1 MATQSRILAQS
12 RKPECE
18 ENGMYREKILVAT
31 LDGHTAES
39 INFTSRPSLTRH
51 ASRSTLSRAEKLNYI
66 DALKCLASKP
76 ARTPSAIAAGA
87 KSRYD
92 DFVVTHIQQTMTIH
106 GTANFLS
113 WHRYYL
119 LAYENALRDE
129 CGYKG
134 YQPYNNWSLWADD
147 PYKSPLIDG
156 SDTSL
161 SGDGSFLPNRTANC
175 FPNEIRCTGRLPP
188 AKGGGCITDGPLKE

>member
-1 MATQSRILAQS
+1 L
-12 RKPECE
+12 
-18 ENGMYREKILVAT
+18 
-31 LDGHTAES
+31 
-39 INFTSRPSLTRH
+39 
-51 ASRSTLSRAEKLNYI
+51 EKLNYI

-76 ARTPSAIAAGA
+76 AKTPSAIAAGA

-119 LAYENALRDE
+119 LAYEDALRNE

-134 YQPYNNWSLWADD
+134 YQP
-147 PYKSPLIDG
+147 
-156 SDTSL
+156 
-161 SGDGSFLPNRTANC
+161 
-175 FPNEIRCTGRLPP
+175 
-188 AKGGGCITDGPLKE
+188 